1 MVNLKNLLVLVTV
14 LISGWMYY
22 KLSMSKSKTQRQYM
36 FFIKIFY
43 LALSFLLAFTE
54 RDFITMG
61 DFSFGGRTS
70 VMILIILEIA
80 DSFVDKKKES

>member
-1 MVNLKNLLVLVTV
+1 
-14 LISGWMYY
+14 
-22 KLSMSKSKTQRQYM
+22 M